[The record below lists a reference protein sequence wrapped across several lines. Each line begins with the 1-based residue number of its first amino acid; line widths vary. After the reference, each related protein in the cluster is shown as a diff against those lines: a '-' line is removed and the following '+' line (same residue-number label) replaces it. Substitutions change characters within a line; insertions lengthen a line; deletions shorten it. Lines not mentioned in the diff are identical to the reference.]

1 MTIRSRRGTLPR
13 KKSGARRRA
22 ARPLFRFPSSPS
34 TLASARMRM
43 LLQKV
48 PRAALRPHLHRITI
62 CPVRASVLESL
73 LGGSVVRVHEDAPVC
88 VGVGVGVGVGGCG
101 WVCACVSVHVLH
113 VCMHARKRRRLLFNE
128 LWSGALFRVS
138 LKQCSHSWKRH

>member
-1 MTIRSRRGTLPR
+1 
-13 KKSGARRRA
+13 
-22 ARPLFRFPSSPS
+22 
-34 TLASARMRM
+34 MRM

-113 VCMHARKRRRLLFNE
+113 VCMHARKRRRLLLMN
-128 LWSGALFRVS
+128 SGPVLCLEFRS
-138 LKQCSHSWKRH
+138 SNARIHGSDTNKNHKP

>member
-1 MTIRSRRGTLPR
+1 
-13 KKSGARRRA
+13 
-22 ARPLFRFPSSPS
+22 
-34 TLASARMRM
+34 MRM

-48 PRAALRPHLHRITI
+48 PRAALRPHLNRITI
-62 CPVRASVLESL
+62 CPVRASGLESL
-73 LGGSVVRVHEDAPVC
+73 LGGSVVRVHEDARVC

-101 WVCACVSVHVLH
+101 WVRACVSVHVLH